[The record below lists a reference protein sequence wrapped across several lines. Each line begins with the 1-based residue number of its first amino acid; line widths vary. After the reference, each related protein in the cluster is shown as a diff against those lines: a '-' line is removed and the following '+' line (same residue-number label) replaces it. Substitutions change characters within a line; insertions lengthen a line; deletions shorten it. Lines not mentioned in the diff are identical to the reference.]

1 MGLASIFSKAC
12 AGLCNFAK
20 SIDVRDQFPILN
32 RKIYLNTPYT
42 GLLSEDVKSAVNQE
56 LEKYY
61 AFGDA
66 YKKEYVPS
74 LQRETEEALKDFL
87 AAQNANV
94 FLTQSFSSGFSNF
107 LFALPKSY
115 KFLLLEEDYPSI
127 TTLVADHGFDYDEL
141 KITEDVEVQLM
152 QKLAKGDYQVLAF
165 SVIQYTSGLF
175 FDLEVLKKIK
185 SAYPNILILLDG
197 TQFLAA
203 EPYSFSNCAA
213 DAIFAST
220 YKWFLAGYGTGL
232 ACIRS
237 SVFSHLK
244 EDLNIWQDRYDR
256 GHISLPSIAALHTAL
271 RQIENAG
278 FAHLMQRKK
287 DLNEYFYAALEK
299 KGKLPTLAAKRKQHA
314 SFYTLALDEKAYQ
327 LLLDKNVSCIQRG
340 SGIRVGVHHYNTK
353 ADIDSF
359 MAVLSDLD

>member
-1 MGLASIFSKAC
+1 M
-12 AGLCNFAK
+12 
-20 SIDVRDQFPILN
+20 
-32 RKIYLNTPYT
+32 
-42 GLLSEDVKSAVNQE
+42 
-56 LEKYY
+56 
-61 AFGDA
+61 
-66 YKKEYVPS
+66 
-74 LQRETEEALKDFL
+74 
-87 AAQNANV
+87 
-94 FLTQSFSSGFSNF
+94 
-107 LFALPKSY
+107 
-115 KFLLLEEDYPSI
+115 
-127 TTLVADHGFDYDEL
+127 
-141 KITEDVEVQLM
+141 
-152 QKLAKGDYQVLAF
+152 
-165 SVIQYTSGLF
+165 
-175 FDLEVLKKIK
+175 
-185 SAYPNILILLDG
+185 ILLDG

-256 GHISLPSIAALHTAL
+256 GHIALPSIAALHTAL

-327 LLLDKNVSCIQRG
+327 LLLNKNVSCIQRG